1 MTDAKSNAKTNTKT
15 NVMTGARA
23 DMRAGTKAVATNGA
37 TNHLASNVPADPPP
51 GAMPDAIPDK
61 GHPNAGWNPNV
72 PWHPNFSWD
81 DLQYFLAVARTGQLS
96 TAARHLRTSH
106 ATVSRRID
114 RLEFALK
121 VKLFE
126 RNPRG
131 YVLTAMGQR
140 FIETAERI
148 EQEADRLQADIAEG
162 ATAHR
167 GVIRLSAPE
176 GFANFFF
183 AHQIGDFAERHPNLS
198 LELVTIQQIM
208 SLSRK
213 EADIAVSL
221 DPPKAGP
228 YRIEKITDYRLSVYG
243 SKTYLANAKPL
254 KKRED
259 LLDHPFIGYI
269 EDMIF
274 APGLDYLGDV
284 HPGIKPR
291 FQSSSIFA
299 QLTATR
305 KGQGLC
311 ILPHFI
317 ADRQSDLELV
327 LGAEVQLNRHYWLIR
342 HRDTAHVPRFRA
354 VADYIFAAVE
364 KEKDAFLGRG

>member
-1 MTDAKSNAKTNTKT
+1 MTA
-15 NVMTGARA
+15 NV
-23 DMRAGTKAVATNGA
+23 
-37 TNHLASNVPADPPP
+37 
-51 GAMPDAIPDK
+51 
-61 GHPNAGWNPNV
+61 
-72 PWHPNFSWD
+72 NFTWD

-131 YVLTAMGQR
+131 YILTSVGQR
-140 FIETAERI
+140 FVETAEKI
-148 EQEADRLQADIAEG
+148 EAETDRLHADIATG
-162 ATAHR
+162 TTAQR
-167 GVIRLSAPE
+167 GVIRMSAPE

-183 AHQIGDFAERHPNLS
+183 TQRMGAFYAQHPNIS

-213 EADIAVSL
+213 EADIAVTL

-228 YRIEKITDYRLSVYG
+228 YTTDKITDYNLNIYASAD
-243 SKTYLANAKPL
+243 YLAKAPPIRCRN
-254 KKRED
+254 D
-259 LLDHPFIGYI
+259 LLAHPFIGYI

-284 HPGIKPR
+284 HPGIKCR

-299 QLTATR
+299 QLTAT
-305 KGQGLC
+305 KNGFGLC
-311 ILPHFI
+311 VLPHFI
-317 ADRQSDLELV
+317 ARVQPDLKIV
-327 LGAEVQLNRHYWLIR
+327 LPEEITLTRNYWLVC
-342 HRDTAHVPRFRA
+342 HRDLSNVPRVRF
-354 VADYIFAAVE
+354 VSDYIYSAVRSNQ
-364 KEKDAFLGRG
+364 DAFLRPATGD

>member
-1 MTDAKSNAKTNTKT
+1 MS
-15 NVMTGARA
+15 G
-23 DMRAGTKAVATNGA
+23 
-37 TNHLASNVPADPPP
+37 
-51 GAMPDAIPDK
+51 
-61 GHPNAGWNPNV
+61 NPI
-72 PWHPNFSWD
+72 FTWD

-131 YVLTAMGQR
+131 YVLTAVGQR
-140 FIETAERI
+140 FVETAERM
-148 EQEADRLQADIAEG
+148 EGEADRLQAEITSGNA
-162 ATAHR
+162 AHQ
-167 GVIRLSAPE
+167 GVVRLSAPE
-176 GFANFFF
+176 GFSNFFL
-183 AHQIGDFAERHPNLS
+183 AHHLGDFTERHPSLS

-213 EADIAVSL
+213 EADIAVAL

-228 YRIEKITDYRLSVYG
+228 YLIEKITDYKLNIYG
-243 SKTYLANAKPL
+243 AKRYLAEAAPL
-254 KKRED
+254 KRRDD

-284 HPGIKPR
+284 HPGIKPK

-299 QLTATR
+299 QLTATLN
-305 KGQGLC
+305 GLGLC

-317 ADRQSDLELV
+317 ASRQSELEIV
-327 LGAEVQLNRHYWLIR
+327 LPGEVQLTRHYYIVR
-342 HRDTAHVPRFRA
+342 HRDMSRVPRVRA
-354 VADYIFAAVE
+354 VADYLTALVQDNQ
-364 KEKDAFLGRG
+364 DAFVGG

>member
-1 MTDAKSNAKTNTKT
+1 MSNNQ
-15 NVMTGARA
+15 
-23 DMRAGTKAVATNGA
+23 
-37 TNHLASNVPADPPP
+37 
-51 GAMPDAIPDK
+51 
-61 GHPNAGWNPNV
+61 
-72 PWHPNFSWD
+72 NFTWD
-81 DLQYFLAVARTGQLS
+81 DLQYFLAVARSGQLS
-96 TAARHLRTSH
+96 TAARQLRTSH

-131 YVLTAMGQR
+131 YVLTGMGQR

-148 EQEADRLQADIAEG
+148 ETEADRLQADVASG
-162 ATAHR
+162 TTAQR
-167 GVIRLSAPE
+167 GVVRLSTPE

-183 AHQIGDFAERHPNLS
+183 ADKIRSFCDSHPNIS

-213 EADIAVSL
+213 EADVAVAL
-221 DPPKAGP
+221 DPSKAGP
-228 YRIEKITDYRLSVYG
+228 YVSEKIGDYSLHVYG
-243 SKTYLANAKPL
+243 ARSYLADSAPI
-254 KKRED
+254 RRRDD

-284 HPGIKPR
+284 HHGLRAK

-305 KGQGLC
+305 NGLGLC
-311 ILPHFI
+311 VLPNFIASKYPDLAIVLPDEVTLRRSYWLVCHRDLRDVPRIRSVAGFIVEAYQADTQHFI
-317 ADRQSDLELV
+317 RNA
-327 LGAEVQLNRHYWLIR
+327 
-342 HRDTAHVPRFRA
+342 
-354 VADYIFAAVE
+354 
-364 KEKDAFLGRG
+364 

>member
-1 MTDAKSNAKTNTKT
+1 MTT
-15 NVMTGARA
+15 
-23 DMRAGTKAVATNGA
+23 
-37 TNHLASNVPADPPP
+37 
-51 GAMPDAIPDK
+51 
-61 GHPNAGWNPNV
+61 NPN
-72 PWHPNFSWD
+72 FTWD

-131 YVLTAMGQR
+131 YVLTSVGQR
-140 FIETAERI
+140 FIETAEKM
-148 EQEADRLQADIAEG
+148 EAETDRLQADIAAG
-162 ATAHR
+162 ATAQR
-167 GVIRLSAPE
+167 GVIRMSAPE
-176 GFANFFF
+176 GIANFFF
-183 AHQIGDFAERHPNLS
+183 TQRMGTFYAQYPNIS

-213 EADIAVSL
+213 EADIAVTL

-228 YRIEKITDYRLSVYG
+228 YRTEKITDYNLNVYA
-243 SKTYLANAKPL
+243 STDYLGKAEEIRC
-254 KKRED
+254 RED
-259 LLDHPFIGYI
+259 LLAHPFIGYI

-299 QLTATR
+299 QLTAT
-305 KGQGLC
+305 KNHLGLC
-311 ILPHFI
+311 VLPHFI
-317 ADRQSDLELV
+317 ARTQPDLEIV
-327 LGAEVQLNRHYWLIR
+327 LQEEVTLTRNYWLVC
-342 HRDTAHVPRFRA
+342 HRDLSNVPRVRS
-354 VADYIFAAVE
+354 VSDYIYSAVRSNQ
-364 KEKDAFLGRG
+364 DAFLRVPTSS

>member
-1 MTDAKSNAKTNTKT
+1 MKPNSNFT
-15 NVMTGARA
+15 
-23 DMRAGTKAVATNGA
+23 
-37 TNHLASNVPADPPP
+37 
-51 GAMPDAIPDK
+51 
-61 GHPNAGWNPNV
+61 
-72 PWHPNFSWD
+72 WD

-131 YVLTAMGQR
+131 YVLTSIGQR
-140 FIETAERI
+140 FIETAEKI
-148 EQEADRLQADIAEG
+148 EAETDRLQADV
-162 ATAHR
+162 ATGVTAQR
-167 GVIRLSAPE
+167 GVIRMSAPE

-183 AHQIGDFAERHPNLS
+183 TQRMGAFYAQHPNIS

-213 EADIAVSL
+213 EADIAVTL

-228 YRIEKITDYRLSVYG
+228 YSTDKITDYNLNVYA
-243 SKTYLANAKPL
+243 SAEYLAKSGPI
-254 KKRED
+254 RRRDD
-259 LLDHPFIGYI
+259 LLAHPFIGYI

-299 QLTATR
+299 QLTAT
-305 KGQGLC
+305 KNGFGLC
-311 ILPHFI
+311 VLPHFI
-317 ADRQSDLELV
+317 ARAQPDLTIV
-327 LGAEVQLNRHYWLIR
+327 LPEEVTLTRSYWLVC
-342 HRDTAHVPRFRA
+342 HRDLSSVPRVRS
-354 VADYIFAAVE
+354 VSDYIYSAVRTNQE
-364 KEKDAFLGRG
+364 AFLRASTGG